1 MKEKT
6 TEDKKTLK
14 KQRIRTY
21 FLEAAREIIL
31 NDGVESVTVRKVADM
46 AGYSYATIYNYF
58 SDLNQLLWEVKK
70 LMINDIVEALYKKM
84 AGMTK
89 DVDGIKKCFKMY
101 VEYFIVNPNV
111 FRFFYF
117 HHLSKPAGET
127 GENEEEPD
135 FDAMWEETFKE
146 FVISGKIRAEDIEVL
161 ARTMIYAIHGLIT
174 LYFSEDVDYKGE
186 DVYSELDK
194 VIEYILGRGQI

>member
-6 TEDKKTLK
+6 TEDKKALK
-14 KQRIRTY
+14 KQRIKTY
-21 FLEAAREIIL
+21 FLEAAKEIII
-31 NDGVESVTVRKVADM
+31 NDGVENISVRKVADI

-70 LMINDIVEALYKKM
+70 LMINDIFEALYKKM
-84 AGMTK
+84 AGMAK
-89 DVDGIKKCFKMY
+89 DIDGIKKGFKIY
-101 VEYFIVNPNV
+101 VEYFFKNPNV

-117 HHLSKPAGET
+117 YHLSKPAKET
-127 GENEEEPD
+127 GENEKEPD

-146 FVISGKIRAEDIEVL
+146 FVLSGKIRAEDIEVL
-161 ARTMIYAIHGLIT
+161 AKTLIYAIHGLMT

-186 DVYSELDK
+186 NVYSELDK
-194 VIEYILGRGQI
+194 VIEYILGGK

>member
-6 TEDKKTLK
+6 TEDKKILK

-21 FLEAAREIIL
+21 FLEAAREVIL

-89 DVDGIKKCFKMY
+89 DVDGFKKSFKMY
-101 VEYFIVNPNV
+101 VEYFLVNPNV

-117 HHLSKPAGET
+117 HHLVKPAEET
-127 GENEEEPD
+127 GKNKEEPD

-146 FVISGKIRAEDIEVL
+146 FVISGKVRAEDIEVL
-161 ARTMIYAIHGLIT
+161 ARTLIYAVHGLIT

-194 VIEYILGRGQI
+194 VIEYILGGE

>member
-6 TEDKKTLK
+6 AEDKKIRK

-58 SDLNQLLWEVKK
+58 SDLNQLHWEVKK

-84 AGMTK
+84 AEQRRMS
-89 DVDGIKKCFKMY
+89 M
-101 VEYFIVNPNV
+101 ESEELQNV
-111 FRFFYF
+111 C
-117 HHLSKPAGET
+117 
-127 GENEEEPD
+127 
-135 FDAMWEETFKE
+135 
-146 FVISGKIRAEDIEVL
+146 
-161 ARTMIYAIHGLIT
+161 
-174 LYFSEDVDYKGE
+174 
-186 DVYSELDK
+186 
-194 VIEYILGRGQI
+194 

>member
-6 TEDKKTLK
+6 TEDKKILK

-31 NDGVESVTVRKVADM
+31 KEGVESVTVRKVADI

-70 LMINDIVEALYKKM
+70 LMIDDIFKALYKKM
-84 AGMTK
+84 AGTAK
-89 DVDGIKKCFKMY
+89 DVDGIKKSFKMY
-101 VEYFIVNPNV
+101 VEYFFKNHNV
-111 FRFFYF
+111 FKFFYF
-117 HHLSKPAGET
+117 HHLVKPAEET
-127 GENEEEPD
+127 GETKEEPD

-161 ARTMIYAIHGLIT
+161 ARTLIYAVHGLIT

-186 DVYSELDK
+186 DVYCELDK
-194 VIEYILGRGQI
+194 VIEYILGGE